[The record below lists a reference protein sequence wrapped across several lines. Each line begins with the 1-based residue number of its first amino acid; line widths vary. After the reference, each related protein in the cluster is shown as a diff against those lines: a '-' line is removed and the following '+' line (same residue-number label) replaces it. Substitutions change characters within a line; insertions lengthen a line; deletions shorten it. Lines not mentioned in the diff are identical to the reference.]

1 MKEKLTNWIL
11 NNLNKQEL
19 INIVEK
25 NDIIIPGFRKG
36 NLKNALKG
44 KIQVELKNRKDL
56 LDILK
61 TGINTSEEKDEFRD
75 KSIDEVKNLI
85 NIGDKK
91 KFLKQ
96 IVFLSTSE
104 ETEYNDLANTL
115 IHENNETVE
124 KTKSIDSDQE
134 YDKYV
139 VEVKC
144 ENGAFYNL
152 YPLCKI
158 YEHKFETIDGYND
171 YPNYGNIAVN
181 PNRIFS
187 EKSYDREK
195 LLICKFNLDDLE
207 EYNDKTKYKIDG
219 DKLINNNNIYS
230 LCDEKI
236 YEVAEVS
243 KNIDLSKKIYNDEI
257 IVIQN
262 EPIKNEVYIKD
273 DKYVYGPFGYKSRS
287 IGGGYYIDRS
297 KNDYIVKR
305 YPIKENENCLNIQ
318 EIDNPYNKEISYV
331 KVIYFYNSDNL
342 VFDEIDTISDEKL
355 LDELKKKI
363 NTKNMPYDKS
373 EIVNIRNNIISI
385 VNNSFSKERIKRIK
399 KLISETEVTESFIEK
414 DLLDI
419 IKSFLNDDS
428 TGEKIIQA
436 ILKDNS
442 VLEKLESSK
451 LVMSELDK
459 AKKELNDINSKIKD
473 SKNINENDLSENL
486 QLDIK
491 KLIEDKNNI
500 QKDIRRLKEEYNL
513 CNEIGELLK
522 EKEKIDEEVNKA
534 NGVKEYINKN
544 IQKNKEENHQLQ
556 TEAEGI
562 RRSLEKE
569 LESIMNSYNNKNKNT
584 HIVFEGFAEA
594 EMLKAADKW
603 NKKRN
608 SEDFKDKVASRDNF
622 KLLNIKSFENE
633 KMVDYIYNK
642 VKKVRNYSKN
652 DVINI
657 MICLTQGFLTI
668 FAGQP
673 GVGKTSLCNIIA
685 RVLGLYR
692 KDEKLNRYTEVSV
705 EKGWTSKRDLIGYY
719 NPLTKS
725 FDKNNGTLFSVFNI
739 LNYEYKKNINDFPYF
754 ILLDEANLSPMEYY
768 WADFMNVCDIDKD
781 DRRINLG
788 EDYIYNIPK
797 TLRFLATINYDHTTE
812 VLSPRHI
819 DRAWIVLLDY
829 SYDDSIFYDEDS
841 NVEENDEIVTFE
853 DIEKYFSDNFKNN
866 EIPDSIIESLD
877 EICREFNKNNIC
889 ISPRIRKIIYKYLKT
904 GVSIFEKSKTTS
916 SEYVALDY
924 AVAQKILPK
933 IDGQGE
939 NYEKFLQSLLGLFEN
954 NKMTKCMTIL
964 KRIIENGNSNMQYYQ
979 FFS

>member
-1 MKEKLTNWIL
+1 MKKKLTNWIL

-25 NDIIIPGFRKG
+25 NDIMIPGFRKG
-36 NLKNALKG
+36 NLKNALKVT
-44 KIQVELKNRKDL
+44 IQGELKDRNDL
-56 LDILK
+56 LDILR
-61 TGINTSEEKDEFRD
+61 TGINTSEEKDEFEN

-85 NIGDKK
+85 NTGDKK
-91 KFLKQ
+91 KFLRQ
-96 IVFLSTSE
+96 ITFLAASE
-104 ETEYNDLANTL
+104 KAEYNDLANNL
-115 IHENNETVE
+115 IGEDGEIVDKVENNN
-124 KTKSIDSDQE
+124 SDQE

-139 VEVKC
+139 VEVKY
-144 ENGAFYNL
+144 ENDRFYNL

-158 YEHKFETIDGYND
+158 YKHKFETIDGYKE

-187 EKSYDREK
+187 EKNYDIEK
-195 LLICKFNLDDLE
+195 LLICKFNPDDLE
-207 EYNDKTKYKIDG
+207 DYNDKTKKKIDG

-230 LCDEKI
+230 LSDEKI
-236 YEVAEVS
+236 YEIAEVG
-243 KNIDLSKKIYNDEI
+243 KNIDLSKKIYDDEV

-273 DKYVYGPFGYKSRS
+273 NKYIYGPFGYKSRS
-287 IGGGYYIDRS
+287 TGGGYYIDRS

-318 EIDNPYNKEISYV
+318 EIDNLYDKEIAYI
-331 KVIYFYNSDNL
+331 KVVYFYDSVNL
-342 VFDEIDTISDEKL
+342 VFDEIDTISDKEL
-355 LDELKKKI
+355 LDELKRII
-363 NTKNMPYDKS
+363 NTKNMSCNKS
-373 EIVNIRNNIISI
+373 ELQNIRKNIISI
-385 VNNSFSKERIKRIK
+385 VNNSLSKERIKRIT
-399 KLISETEVTESFIEK
+399 KLISETEVTENFIEK

-419 IKSFLNDDS
+419 IKLFLNDDS
-428 TGEKIIQA
+428 TKEKIIQA
-436 ILKDNS
+436 ILKDNCI
-442 VLEKLESSK
+442 LEKLQNSK
-451 LVMSELDK
+451 LVMSELEN
-459 AKKELNDINSKIKD
+459 AKKELDDINSTIKD
-473 SKNINENDLSENL
+473 SKNINEKNLSKNFR
-486 QLDIK
+486 LDIK
-491 KLIEDKNNI
+491 KLIEEKENI
-500 QKDIRRLKEEYNL
+500 EKDIEELKEKYNL
-513 CNEIGELLK
+513 CTEIDELIK
-522 EKEKIDEEVNKA
+522 KKEKIDEEVNKA
-534 NGVKEYINKN
+534 NGVKEYINKD
-544 IQKNKEENHQLQ
+544 IQKNKEENHKLQ
-556 TEAEGI
+556 NEAEEI
-562 RRSLEKE
+562 QRSLEKE
-569 LESIMNSYNNKNKNT
+569 LENIMNAYNNKNKNAN
-584 HIVFEGFAEA
+584 IIFEGFAES

-622 KLLNIKSFENE
+622 KLLNIKSFKNENI
-633 KMVDYIYNK
+633 VDYIYNK

-692 KDEKLNRYTEVSV
+692 KDEFNRYTEVSV

-725 FDKNNGTLFSVFNI
+725 FDKNNGMLFSVFNI

-812 VLSPRHI
+812 VLSPRLI

-829 SYDDSIFYDEDS
+829 SYDDNILYDEDS

-853 DIEKYFSDNFKNN
+853 DIEKYFLDNFKNN
-866 EIPDSIIESLD
+866 GIPASIIESLD

-889 ISPRIRKIIYKYLKT
+889 VSPRIRKIINMYLKT
-904 GVSIFEKSKTTS
+904 GVNIFESSKNTS
-916 SEYVALDY
+916 REYAALDY
-924 AVAQKILPK
+924 AVAQKLLPK
-933 IDGQGE
+933 INGQGE
-939 NYEKFLQSLLGLFEN
+939 KYEEFLKNLMNLFKDKN
-954 NKMTKCMTIL
+954 MTKCVVIL
-964 KRIIENGNSNMQYYQ
+964 KRIIENGNNNMQYYQ